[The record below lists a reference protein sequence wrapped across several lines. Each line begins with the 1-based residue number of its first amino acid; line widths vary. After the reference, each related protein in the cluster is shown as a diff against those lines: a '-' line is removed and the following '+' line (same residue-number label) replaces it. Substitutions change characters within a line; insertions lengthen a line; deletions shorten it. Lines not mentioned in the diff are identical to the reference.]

1 MIVSICQWVYPG
13 TDDVRNPKIAEK
25 KKLNKQGKE
34 KGLIRWWV
42 TEVLNFSLACVFFTL
57 K

>member
-25 KKLNKQGKE
+25 KKLKKQGKE
-34 KGLIRWWV
+34 KGLIR
-42 TEVLNFSLACVFFTL
+42 
-57 K
+57 